1 MDRRKGVLVLV
12 VAVLAV
18 LFLTTAGATA
28 LDTGDTPHTAASP
41 AGFDTTLTDNH
52 VGECATEP
60 PEDFS
65 DPEGGTSETIGWVD
79 GYWYNEP
86 LDIDGELENP
96 LTDDELEELV
106 PRTAAR
112 VEALRCLA
120 FEEVPPTQS
129 TTFDDRLAEF
139 EEEFE
144 DVDDEYRDF
153 ANAQMKAQLLVD
165 TEEDAIDVEAEQ
177 RAGFGVAYYDIG
189 ESYMGFVVDE
199 PGEFEINQVTL
210 AHELLHALQ
219 DQHFDILEPFQRGTN
234 DGFVASLAVVE
245 GDATVL
251 DEMYEENCMTGE
263 WEESCLEFTPD
274 QEDPANWGDTVNLLA
289 AYHTPLVAQTY
300 NEDGWEGVNDLLEAY
315 PNSTIEAIYPEQ
327 YGEFEKQNLSV
338 SDESTDEWERI
349 EVEGQPYDVV
359 GQQGLLGMLLAP
371 TYETGG
377 LSNVVDIDA
386 FLQPNPGGDLQY
398 DHPAVNG
405 WQGDNFFAYVGDDGD
420 RASVWKTA
428 WANDQEAATFAASYE
443 DLIDA
448 RGGSLAEGYGNVY
461 TFDDA
466 DGWDMAIALEHDD
479 ERFWIVAAPTI
490 DALTDVHDIEL
501 LDADE
506 VTPTPDDTTPTPADD
521 GDDTTPADD
530 GDDTTP
536 ADDGDDTTPADADDD
551 GAGFGVAVG
560 ALAVVL
566 TALFVRRQS
575 E

>member
-1 MDRRKGVLVLV
+1 MGRRQTVLVLA

-18 LFLTTAGATA
+18 LFVAAAGATA
-28 LDTGDTPHTAASP
+28 LDTGDTPHTAESST
-41 AGFDTTLTDNH
+41 GFDTTLADGH
-52 VGECATEP
+52 VDECAAEP
-60 PEDFS
+60 PDDFA

-96 LTDDELEELV
+96 LTDEELEELV

-120 FEEVPPTQS
+120 FEEVPPIQS
-129 TTFDDRLAEF
+129 TTYDERLAEF
-139 EEEFE
+139 EEDFE

-153 ANAQMKAQLLVD
+153 SNAQMKAKLLVD
-165 TEEDAIDVEAEQ
+165 TEEDAIDVEAQ
-177 RAGFGVAYYDIG
+177 QQAGFAVAYYDIG

-199 PGEFEINQVTL
+199 PGEFEINQGTL

-234 DGFVASLAVVE
+234 DGFVAALSVVE

-251 DEMYEENCMTGE
+251 DEMYEDNCMAGE
-263 WEESCLEFTPD
+263 WEESCLEFIPE

-289 AYHTPLVAQTY
+289 AYNTPLVAQAY
-300 NEDGWEGVNDLLEAY
+300 EDEGWDGVNDLLETY
-315 PNSTIEAIYPEQ
+315 PNSTIEAIYPDQ
-327 YGEFEKQNLSV
+327 YGEFEKQELSV
-338 SDESTDEWERI
+338 SDESADEWNRI
-349 EVEGQPYDVV
+349 EVDGQSYDVV
-359 GQQGLLGMLLAP
+359 GQQGLLGILLAP
-371 TYETGG
+371 TYESGG
-377 LSNVVDIDA
+377 LSNVVNIDR
-386 FLQPNPGGDLQY
+386 FLQAHPGGELQY

-405 WQGDNFFAYVGDDGD
+405 WQGDNFFGYVSDDGD
-420 RASVWKTA
+420 RAGVWKTA
-428 WANDQEAATFAASYE
+428 WENEEEAATFASSYE

-479 ERFWIVAAPTI
+479 DRFWIVTAPTV
-490 DALTDVHDIEL
+490 DALSDVHDIEL

-506 VTPTPDDTTPTPADD
+506 VTPTPDDSDDADEPTPTPD
-521 GDDTTPADD
+521 DDTTPAP
-530 GDDTTP
+530 GDDDAP
-536 ADDGDDTTPADADDD
+536 ADADDAPADADDD
-551 GAGFGVAVG
+551 GAGFGIAVG

-566 TALFVRRQS
+566 TALFVRQRS